1 MTTREHQLADLF
13 VEMINTHNPDL
24 EDRFLAEDYIN
35 HEALF
40 SAEGRDARRQSHD
53 GRPGHLR

>member
-1 MTTREHQLADLF
+1 MTTREHQLADLY

-35 HEALF
+35 HEDFVA
-40 SAEGRDARRQSHD
+40 D
-53 GRPGHLR
+53 GREANQ